1 MSDLRRLMAI
11 RAYRVLLLARSAS
24 LLGNVMTPIALAF
37 AVLDSEGIAGA
48 SRLAFV
54 VAAGQVVQSGLILFG
69 GVVADRLPRG
79 WLMSRTEIFSG
90 ACQVEIATMVWT
102 DQVSWLL
109 LGLLFALK
117 GAGNALF
124 LPASAGVVPSIVPA
138 DDLVAANAT
147 LRLSMNVVR
156 IGGAGAAT
164 LIAVSIGPH
173 GVLWVDAATYV
184 ISGAALATVAW
195 PPVPPRP
202 ARTSFA
208 ADLAGGWHE
217 FASRRWVLV
226 PVLQMTVI
234 NAAVSAFMSVLGP
247 AVSRQSGWGLPGW
260 SALVTAHT
268 VGLVVGSLL
277 AMRVGFRRPMLWA
290 VCLAGAEAVP
300 LLLLG
305 VSGPFVAVLVAMFVT
320 ALVMDVYSVVWDST
334 LQRGV
339 PQEALSRISSYDM
352 LASFSGAPL
361 GVALVGVL
369 LGHFAPDAVLLWAGV
384 VVLATTPLALLSRSV
399 RGFGFDPEAGPGRAV
414 EDGSE
419 ELSRTP

>member
-1 MSDLRRLMAI
+1 MKDVRRLLAI

-37 AVLDSEGIAGA
+37 AVLDSEGIGGA

-54 VAAGQVVQSGLILFG
+54 NAGGEVVQSAHNHFG
-69 GVVADRLPRG
+69 GVIADRLPRG
-79 WLMSRTEIFSG
+79 WLMSRTELFSG
-90 ACQVEIATMVWT
+90 ACQVGIAAMVW
-102 DQVSWLL
+102 QEAIVWPL

-164 LIAVSIGPH
+164 LIALSIGPH
-173 GVLWVDAATYV
+173 GVLWVDAATYLV
-184 ISGAALATVAW
+184 SGVALATVAW
-195 PPVPPRP
+195 PVVAPRP
-202 ARTSFA
+202 ARTSFVS
-208 ADLAGGWHE
+208 DLASGWRE
-217 FASRRWVLV
+217 FSSRRWVLV

-247 AVSRQSGWGLPGW
+247 AVSKESGWGLPGW

-268 VGLVVGSLL
+268 VGLVVGSVL
-277 AMRVGFRRPMLWA
+277 AMRVGLRRPMLWA
-290 VCLAGAEAVP
+290 VCLAGAEAMP

-305 VSGPFVAVLVAMFVT
+305 FGGPLVVVLVAMFVT

-334 LQRGV
+334 IQRGV
-339 PQEALSRISSYDM
+339 PEDALSRISSYDM

-369 LGHFAPDAVLLWAGV
+369 LGHFAPATVLLWCGGV
-384 VVLATTPLALLSRSV
+384 VLVTTPLALLSSSV
-399 RGFGFDPEAGPGRAV
+399 RGFRLVPEQRPAVV
-414 EDGSE
+414 EDPSP
-419 ELSRTP
+419 TT